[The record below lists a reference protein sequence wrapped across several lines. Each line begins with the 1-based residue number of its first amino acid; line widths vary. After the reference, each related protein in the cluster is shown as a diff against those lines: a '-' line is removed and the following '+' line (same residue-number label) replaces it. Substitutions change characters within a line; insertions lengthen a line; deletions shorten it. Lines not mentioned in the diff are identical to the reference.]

1 MKSKQAAWNIINTK
15 LVNHQKDVSL
25 TFQGTLKQGIE
36 KQSVFVW
43 VQTRCGFKIKQ
54 SLKFE
59 KNLIPGITTVNQNNT
74 QEIAMKNLAPILES
88 KIHCIFV
95 YFPKEGRD
103 SILRHENDSNSNL

>member
-15 LVNHQKDVSL
+15 LVNHQKKDVSL

-74 QEIAMKNLAPILES
+74 QEIAMKNLAPILETQQR
-88 KIHCIFV
+88 K
-95 YFPKEGRD
+95 
-103 SILRHENDSNSNL
+103 